1 MPPKKKEADKGK
13 GKGKDGEVDLAVLM
27 RKVKIEM
34 GKVIAELQISPE
46 LEVDKFLNSKIQEC
60 MLSSSTKIIFSGDRS
75 SQLPQHPLHGA
86 SHRPTSTSMFDVMAL
101 SRAMKQLTP
110 TILNFKTVCFWKTT
124 MGDEGLKETC
134 SNVLQLPGLLN
145 LEIIDCQVSTR
156 GCEYLAQ
163 ALRRDTVKLAYLS
176 LDFNCIGDEG
186 VTMLAEGLK
195 YNKDLSTLSLGYC
208 KIGPAGGCII
218 GDQVIKCA
226 TLKRL
231 RLPGNRIMEPG
242 IEAIA
247 RNLGKTT
254 SLMELDVS
262 DNSIGPGLNVLTALC
277 EGLRTNASM
286 QELNFEHNA
295 LSIEGAI
302 LLRDTLEMCANVKIC
317 KVSGQGIPSELFKD
331 LCKDGKAKKG
341 KKGKKGGKKKK

>member
-13 GKGKDGEVDLAVLM
+13 GKGGKGKDGEVDLAVQM

-34 GKVIAELQISPE
+34 GKAIVELQISPE

-75 SQLPQHPLHGA
+75 SPPVHGA
-86 SHRPTSTSMFDVMAL
+86 SHRPTTTSMLDVMAL
-101 SRAMKQLTP
+101 SRVMKQLTP
-110 TILNFKTVCFWKTT
+110 TILNFKTLCFWKTT
-124 MGDEGLKETC
+124 IGDDGLKETC
-134 SNVLQLPGLLN
+134 NNVLPLPGLLN
-145 LEIIDCQVSTR
+145 MEIIDCQVSTR

-163 ALRRDTVKLAYLS
+163 SLRTDTVKLAYLS

-226 TLKRL
+226 MLKRL

-254 SLMELDVS
+254 SLVELDVS
-262 DNSIGPGLNVLTALC
+262 DNSIGPGLHVLTTLC
-277 EGLRTNASM
+277 EGLRTNASL
-286 QELNFEHNA
+286 QELNYEHNT
-295 LSIEGAI
+295 LSVEGAV

-317 KVSGQGIPSELFKD
+317 QVSGQGIPTELFKD